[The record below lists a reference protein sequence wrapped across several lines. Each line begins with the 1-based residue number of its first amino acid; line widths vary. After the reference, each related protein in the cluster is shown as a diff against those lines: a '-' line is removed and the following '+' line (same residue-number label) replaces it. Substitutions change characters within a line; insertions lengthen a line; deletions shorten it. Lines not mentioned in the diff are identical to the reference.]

1 MEVKCSSLV
10 NNDYYIVESMV
21 LPLWKQIGDYFS
33 DLKFL
38 PDQLEEN
45 VARIIEE
52 KKKIS

>member
-10 NNDYYIVESMV
+10 NHYYYIIDSMV

-38 PDQLEEN
+38 PNQLQEN